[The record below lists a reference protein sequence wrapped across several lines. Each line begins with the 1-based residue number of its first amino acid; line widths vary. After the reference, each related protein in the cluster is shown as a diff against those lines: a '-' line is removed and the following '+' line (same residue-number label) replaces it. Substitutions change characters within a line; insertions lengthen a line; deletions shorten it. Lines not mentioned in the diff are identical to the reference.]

1 MPRKSTTLQ
10 LDLFSSSHDP
20 GSAQPP
26 RWQTLPKQTRQTL
39 TSLIV
44 RLLLDHVD
52 DDPVAEPREMCD
64 DL

>member
-10 LDLFSSSHDP
+10 LDLFSCPRDS
-20 GSAQPP
+20 GITQTP
-26 RWQTLPKQTRQTL
+26 RWHTLPAQTRQTL

-52 DDPVAEPREMCD
+52 DPVADQREVRD

>member
-1 MPRKSTTLQ
+1 MAYKSKTLQ
-10 LDLFSSSHDP
+10 LDLFSCPRDS
-20 GSAQPP
+20 GITTP
-26 RWQTLPKQTRQTL
+26 RWDTLPVQTRLTL

-52 DDPVAEPREMCD
+52 DPVAEQREMRD

>member
-1 MPRKSTTLQ
+1 MAYKSKTLQ
-10 LDLFSSSHDP
+10 LDLFSCPRDSGIAP
-20 GSAQPP
+20 TP
-26 RWQTLPKQTRQTL
+26 RWDTLPAQTRQTL

-52 DDPVAEPREMCD
+52 DPVAEQREVRD

>member
-10 LDLFSSSHDP
+10 LDLFSCPRHS
-20 GSAQPP
+20 GIILTP
-26 RWQTLPKQTRQTL
+26 RWHTLPAQTRQTL

-44 RLLLDHVD
+44 RMLLDHVD
-52 DDPVAEPREMCD
+52 APVAEQRETRD

>member
-10 LDLFSSSHDP
+10 LDLFSC
-20 GSAQPP
+20 P
-26 RWQTLPKQTRQTL
+26 RDSVTTQTPHWQTLPAQTRQTL

-44 RLLLDHVD
+44 HLLLDHVE
-52 DDPVAEPREMCD
+52 DPVVEPREVRD

>member
-1 MPRKSTTLQ
+1 MPRKSKTMQ
-10 LDLFSSSHDP
+10 LDLFSCPRDSGITQS
-20 GSAQPP
+20 P
-26 RWQTLPKQTRQTL
+26 RWDTLPAQTRQTL

-52 DDPVAEPREMCD
+52 DPVAEPREVRD

>member
-1 MPRKSTTLQ
+1 MPRKAKTLQ
-10 LDLFSSSHDP
+10 LDLFSCPRDS
-20 GSAQPP
+20 GITKTP
-26 RWQTLPKQTRQTL
+26 RWDTLPAQTRQTL

-52 DDPVAEPREMCD
+52 APVAQPREMHD

>member
-1 MPRKSTTLQ
+1 MPRKSKTMQ
-10 LDLFSSSHDP
+10 LDLFSCPRDSEITQS
-20 GSAQPP
+20 P
-26 RWQTLPKQTRQTL
+26 RWDTLPAQTRQTL

-52 DDPVAEPREMCD
+52 DSVAELREVRD

>member
-10 LDLFSSSHDP
+10 LDLFSCPRDS
-20 GSAQPP
+20 GIAQPP
-26 RWQTLPKQTRQTL
+26 RWHTLPSQTRQTL

-44 RLLLDHVD
+44 RLMLDHVD
-52 DDPVAEPREMCD
+52 DPVAESREVRD

>member
-10 LDLFSSSHDP
+10 LDLFSCPRDSVIT
-20 GSAQPP
+20 QVP
-26 RWQTLPKQTRQTL
+26 RWQTLPAQTRQIL

-44 RLLLDHVD
+44 RLLLDHVE
-52 DDPVAEPREMCD
+52 DPVVEPSEVRD

>member
-1 MPRKSTTLQ
+1 MPRKATTLQ
-10 LDLFSSSHDP
+10 LDLFSCPRDS
-20 GSAQPP
+20 GVTQMP
-26 RWQTLPKQTRQTL
+26 RWQTLPAQTRQTL

-52 DDPVAEPREMCD
+52 DPVAEPREVRD